1 MGRLE
6 DALGSYL
13 NATQVNPNDAQLW
26 MRIGIAQAKL
36 SKLPE
41 AVESLDRSISLD
53 STNNRAWLNR
63 AALLEKLGDDEEA
76 LRSYDTVI
84 GNEPQD
90 KYAWS
95 GKGRILMKMD
105 KLDHAKRSFDRA
117 LELDPQLESAVEGNA
132 ALDKKLKQRQI
143 SIYAA
148 RVLEYE
154 QRRNAKVTR
163 EEAFKDC
170 GLPFSALDEVTAYLQ
185 AKEPVDVEGLDEER
199 FHAYEVLSHDVLM
212 ATLGNPNYQR
222 QGLRLADVYMSMPDR
237 DVVKAKK
244 VMSYIET
251 VNKMDFAPEAMDKK
265 TEKMV
270 RAALDLPSDAH
281 STLGVMQ
288 NLEVGLYTARRIMS
302 MLNNL
307 NGGASAPRQYQVA
320 RERAPARPE
329 APQAPFARERGRS
342 RETVAP
348 ADIEGNNERQEV
360 RPMFKRKKREEAA
373 PARPVDRSKAVTVTY
388 QQESSQYHGRKCL
401 FHGEAA
407 VSVCPSCGT
416 LFCMDCVTNLDICPR
431 CQLAIDFVDGAT
443 IGKAVDDRDL
453 IETEAQ
459 RKAIQQRWAM
469 KRLAEADRTSAA
481 GDKQLKAVERELRAA
496 RPAKDKMVEKLV
508 QDSQKRY
515 NAPPIQNAPKT
526 AYRAAAES
534 VEEAPPTLQEQIEM
548 LQQDAPE
555 PQIYQPASIADEAM
569 PREAVLAEGEPMEA
583 ELIEATPAP
592 EEILPEEPAPSIRK
606 GEDRREKLR
615 ELLEAEPEPGVEVR
629 DMSRL

>member
-1 MGRLE
+1 
-6 DALGSYL
+6 
-13 NATQVNPNDAQLW
+13 
-26 MRIGIAQAKL
+26 
-36 SKLPE
+36 
-41 AVESLDRSISLD
+41 
-53 STNNRAWLNR
+53 
-63 AALLEKLGDDEEA
+63 
-76 LRSYDTVI
+76 
-84 GNEPQD
+84 
-90 KYAWS
+90 
-95 GKGRILMKMD
+95 MKMD

-154 QRRNAKVTR
+154 HRRNAKVTR

-212 ATLGNPNYQR
+212 ATLGNPRYQR

-237 DVVKAKK
+237 DVEKAKK
-244 VMSYIET
+244 VMAYIEA

-270 RAALDLPSDAH
+270 RAALELPSSAH
-281 STLGVMQ
+281 TTLGVMQ
-288 NLEVGLYTARRIMS
+288 NLEVGLYTARRIVC
-302 MLNNL
+302 MLNSL
-307 NGGASAPRQYQVA
+307 SSGASAPRQYQA
-320 RERAPARPE
+320 AHERPQSRTE
-329 APQAPFARERGRS
+329 APQAHIAKGRARS
-342 RETVAP
+342 RETMSP
-348 ADIEGNNERQEV
+348 ADVEGDYERQEV
-360 RPMFKRKKREEAA
+360 RPMFRRKRREEAA
-373 PARPVDRSKAVTVTY
+373 PAKPVDRSKAVTVTY
-388 QQESSQYHGRKCL
+388 QKETSQYHGRKCL

-469 KRLAEADRTSAA
+469 KRLAEADRNSAA
-481 GDKQLKAVERELRAA
+481 GEKQLKAVERELRAA
-496 RPAKDKMVEKLV
+496 RPDKERMVERLV
-508 QDSQKRY
+508 QESQKRY
-515 NAPPIQNAPKT
+515 TAPPVQNAPKA

-534 VEEAPPTLQEQIEM
+534 VEEAAPTLQEQIEM

-555 PQIYQPASIADEAM
+555 PQVYQPASMAVEAM
-569 PREAVLAEGEPMEA
+569 PREAALAEGELSDVEPVDA
-583 ELIEATPAP
+583 APAP
-592 EEILPEEPAPSIRK
+592 EEILPEEPAPAVRRS
-606 GEDRREKLR
+606 EDRREKLR
-615 ELLEAEPEPGVEVR
+615 EILEAEPEPAVEVR
-629 DMSRL
+629 DLSRL